1 MPSLR
6 SVHTMRI
13 LNIWSLLL
21 LLLVNSNRVLA
32 GDVYLSCDEF
42 EQHMFMDPNEAF
54 CTVTGFIVTHSQNV
68 VIKNFVPGNMVK
80 FMKFYDSTL
89 LYVPFRLFET
99 FTYLK
104 TLDVSYTSI
113 LELTR
118 NTFSAAGNL
127 TSLNLSYNNMT
138 SLQTSVFIGANALM
152 RLDLSYN
159 RIMVLSENTFCG
171 LPILNKLQLN
181 GNRLTELHKDIFKDN
196 EYLESIS
203 LEGNLLT
210 YIEPEVFNRMRRI
223 KEVNLSHNKLLRV
236 HPDMFSE
243 ASNLESLL
251 LAVNSLRAFQ
261 LTDKSIVH
269 QLHLDYNQLTNLT
282 INATRFVRANYNN
295 ISEIYMHQTL
305 QLETLELRNNRLTSI
320 ANITNMTA
328 LLHLDVSYNP
338 IGPIGVSTFD
348 QLKRLRN
355 LYLRSNGIRELEFG
369 MFSKQK
375 YLEILDLSFNNLS
388 SLNLDLFVP
397 YLTNLKQFFVDG
409 NSLHEI
415 QGNRT
420 FSQAFPLL
428 QKLGISRNRF
438 NCSYLHHLLISPYL
452 SDLVSLHI
460 EPDDSTDE
468 TPHIRDVSCISIAQQ
483 KDLAA
488 TTAASPAALEGPE
501 ETLHK
506 QLELLRL
513 HAENLELHLT
523 FMKVFLF
530 VIGGIILVS
539 LVSIVT
545 IKYLKVRRSGRYDR
559 RSIVFQSSATM
570 DGNLT
575 LE

>member
-1 MPSLR
+1 
-6 SVHTMRI
+6 HTMRI

-21 LLLVNSNRVLA
+21 LLLWHSKRSLA

-99 FTYLK
+99 FTFLK

-181 GNRLTELHKDIFKDN
+181 GNRLTELHRDIFKDN
-196 EYLESIS
+196 EYLESVS
-203 LEGNLLT
+203 LESNLLT
-210 YIEPEVFNRMRRI
+210 YVEPEVFNRMRRI
-223 KEVNLSHNKLLRV
+223 KEVNLSHNKLLRI
-236 HPDMFSE
+236 HPDMFAE
-243 ASNLESLL
+243 ASSLESLL
-251 LAVNSLRAFQ
+251 LAVNSLETFQ
-261 LTDKSIVH
+261 LTDKSIMH
-269 QLHLDYNQLTNLT
+269 QLHLDYNHLTNLT
-282 INATRFVRANYNN
+282 INATRFVRANHNN
-295 ISEIYMHQTL
+295 ISEIYMHQTM
-305 QLETLELRNNRLTSI
+305 QLETLELRNNRLSSI
-320 ANITNMTA
+320 ANITNLTA
-328 LLHLDVSYNP
+328 LLHLDVSHNP
-338 IGPIGVSTFD
+338 IGPLSVSTFD
-348 QLKRLRN
+348 KLKRLRN

-397 YLTNLKQFFVDG
+397 YLNNMKQFFVDG
-409 NSLHEI
+409 NALREL

-438 NCSYLHHLLISPYL
+438 NCSYLHHLLVPPYL
-452 SDLVSLHI
+452 FDTVMLHI

-483 KDLAA
+483 KAATA
-488 TTAASPAALEGPE
+488 TTAASVSDLADPVV
-501 ETLHK
+501 TLHK
-506 QLELLRL
+506 QLELLRI
-513 HAENLELHLT
+513 HSANLELHLT
-523 FMKVFLF
+523 FLKVFLYA
-530 VIGGIILVS
+530 IGAIILVA

-545 IKYLKVRRSGRYDR
+545 LKYLKVRRSGRYDR
-559 RSIVFQSSATM
+559 RSIVFQSNATM
-570 DGNLT
+570 EANLT
-575 LE
+575 L